1 MSNLKELKNTVENP
15 LLLLK
20 EIKNSGVE
28 FKKLE
33 NLFNIRNGYTPSK
46 KNESYWTGNTI
57 IPWFRLEDIR
67 ENGRILKD
75 SIQHVTPEGVRGE
88 PFKKDS
94 LIISTTATIG
104 EYALIESDFL
114 ANQQFTIL
122 TLKEELK
129 DNFLPKFL
137 LYYCSKLSLYCQKNV
152 NGTTFKMVDMAKFK
166 DFEIPIPP
174 LELQEEIVNCLDV
187 FTNLILNLEKI
198 IALRKKQYAYYLEQL
213 LTFGEDTQK
222 VKLGEIGKISMCKR
236 IMKNETNSVLG
247 VPFYKIGTFG
257 GEADSYIS
265 EELFKEY
272 ISKYSYPKKGDILIS
287 TSGTIGKLV
296 VFDGRPAYFQD
307 SNIVWV
313 ANNEEIALNKYLYYI
328 YQTSPWKITKGGTIA
343 RLYNGDIAN
352 TEIPLPTLDI
362 QKEIVHYLDQF
373 TTLISLLE
381 KKLELTKKQYAYYR
395 DELLRFEKE

>member
-46 KNESYWTGNTI
+46 KNESYWSGNTI

-67 ENGRILKD
+67 ENGRVLKD

-88 PFKKDS
+88 AFKKDS

-137 LYYCSKLSLYCQKNV
+137 LYYCSILSSYCQKNV
-152 NGTTFKMVDMAKFK
+152 NGITFKMVDMAKFRN
-166 DFEIPIPP
+166 FE
-174 LELQEEIVNCLDV
+174 
-187 FTNLILNLEKI
+187 F
-198 IALRKKQYAYYLEQL
+198 
-213 LTFGEDTQK
+213 
-222 VKLGEIGKISMCKR
+222 
-236 IMKNETNSVLG
+236 
-247 VPFYKIGTFG
+247 
-257 GEADSYIS
+257 
-265 EELFKEY
+265 
-272 ISKYSYPKKGDILIS
+272 
-287 TSGTIGKLV
+287 
-296 VFDGRPAYFQD
+296 
-307 SNIVWV
+307 
-313 ANNEEIALNKYLYYI
+313 
-328 YQTSPWKITKGGTIA
+328 
-343 RLYNGDIAN
+343 
-352 TEIPLPTLDI
+352 PLPTLDT

-395 DELLRFEKE
+395 DELLRFERK